1 MSTKEHKQ
9 LADIPVLCKVITVS
23 DTRTEETDKSGR
35 LIIDLLKQEGTEAA
49 EYSIVKDEAEQ
60 IRQAVLQTK
69 GTINAILLNGGTG
82 FTKRDVTVETVRPLL
97 DKEMPGFGELFRYL
111 SYEEIGSASML
122 SKALAGTIGK
132 KAVFS
137 MPGSSNAVSL
147 AMKKLI
153 LPELK
158 HIVWELNRQ

>member
-1 MSTKEHKQ
+1 LSTKEHKHK
-9 LADIPVLCKVITVS
+9 ANIPVFCKVITVS
-23 DTRTEETDKSGR
+23 DTRTEETDKSGK
-35 LIIDLLKQEGTEAA
+35 LIMDLLKQEGIEAVEYCIVRDEAA
-49 EYSIVKDEAEQ
+49 EIRPAVQSAAENVN
-60 IRQAVLQTK
+60 AV
-69 GTINAILLNGGTG
+69 LLNGGTG
-82 FTKRDVTVETVRPLL
+82 FTNRDITVETVRTLL
-97 DKEMPGFGELFRYL
+97 DREMPGFGELFRYL

-132 KAVFS
+132 KVVFC

-158 HIVWELNRQ
+158 HIVWELNR